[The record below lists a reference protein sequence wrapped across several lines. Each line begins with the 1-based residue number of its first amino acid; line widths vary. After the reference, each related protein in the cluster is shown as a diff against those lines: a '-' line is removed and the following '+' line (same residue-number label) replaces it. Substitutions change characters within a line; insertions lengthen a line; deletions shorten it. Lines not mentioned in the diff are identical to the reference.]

1 MLADLSTGA
10 AKLSNAAKALRLAW
24 QDATE
29 QWNDDTSRAFEEQ
42 YLRPLMP
49 KIKTA
54 VDSTNRMAELLGRAE
69 RECGG

>member
-10 AKLSNAAKALRLAW
+10 SKLTNAAKALRLAW
-24 QDATE
+24 QEAAE

-69 RECGG
+69 RECGN